1 MANAAN
7 APSEF
12 TVIPTDKRYPSLS
25 RGFNQR
31 WLSSPD
37 YIRTVTSPEDTRVA
51 LQAAFD
57 ETPATP
63 HRTRITARSGGHC
76 YENFVCAPNVRV
88 IIDVSPMYHTYWD
101 HVMGAQCIE
110 AGATNWHA
118 YSHLYPATGTALPGG
133 TCYSVGLGG
142 HITGG
147 GYGMLSRKH
156 GLTVDY
162 LYAVEVAV
170 INEGGQAE
178 LVTARIDD
186 DDAWRRALAWA
197 HTGGGGG
204 NFGIV
209 TRFWFRDIPEPPSHV
224 LLCGLEWNW
233 KDFTDVREFHALLN
247 AYGRY
252 FQEHQDPHAVEAG
265 LFTLL
270 KLNHR
275 SNGTIGLIAQI
286 DADDR
291 SAADQ
296 AMQEF
301 LDTLDGAISA
311 TPGALTTPM
320 GEHPPLPSM
329 KTPQYLPWLTA
340 TQTLNG
346 SGENRCGKYKSAY
359 IREPFT
365 SEQITAMWDYLGNTT
380 FAEYDNPSALIQI
393 DSYGAAVNRDDVTR
407 LRTAVPQRDSIMKMQ
422 YQVYWPLG
430 EEEHEHIDWI
440 QQTYAA
446 TFGETHGV
454 PMVSTPEAPRNTD
467 GCYIN
472 YPDVDLS
479 DGGLNPSPDEWSTLY
494 YKDAYPWLQLVKR
507 YWDPQHV
514 FWHQQSIEPAA
525 DIDPLTAPYLP

>member
-1 MANAAN
+1 MANTAKL
-7 APSEF
+7 PSEF
-12 TVIPTDKRYPSLS
+12 TVDPTDKRYPSLS

-31 WLSSPD
+31 WLSTPE
-37 YIRTVTSPEDTRVA
+37 YVRTVTSPENTRAA

-57 ETPATP
+57 EAPKDP
-63 HRTRITARSGGHC
+63 NRTRITARSGGHC
-76 YENFVCAPNVRV
+76 YENFVCAPDVRV
-88 IIDVSPMYHTYWD
+88 IIDLSPMCNMYWD
-101 HVMGAQCIE
+101 DKMNAQCIE

-118 YSHLYPATGTALPGG
+118 YSHLYPATGKALPGG

-170 INEGGQAE
+170 INGEGNAE
-178 LVTARIDD
+178 LVTAQIDD
-186 DDAWRRALAWA
+186 SDPWRKALAWA

-209 TRFWFRDIPEPPSHV
+209 TRFWFRDIPEPPSSV

-233 KDFTDVREFHALLN
+233 KDFTDVQEFHALLN

-252 FQEHQDPHAVEAG
+252 FQQHQDPGTVEG
-265 LFTLL
+265 SLFTLL

-275 SNGTIGLIAQI
+275 SNGKIGLIAQI

-301 LDTLDGAISA
+301 IDTVDGAISP
-311 TPGALTTPM
+311 TSQPLTTAM

-329 KTPQYLPWLTA
+329 KTPQYMPWLTA

-346 SGENRCGKYKSAY
+346 SGENLCGKYKSAY

-365 SEQITAMWDYLGNTT
+365 PEQITAMWDYLGNTQ
-380 FAEYDNPSALIQI
+380 FDQYDNPSALIQI
-393 DSYGAAVNRDDVTR
+393 DSYGAAVNRSEFKG
-407 LRTAVPQRDSIMKMQ
+407 LRTAVQQRDSIMKMQ

-430 EEEHEHIDWI
+430 EEEHKHIHWI

-446 TFGETHGV
+446 TFDQTLGV
-454 PMVSTPEAPRNTD
+454 PKVSTEAKPRNTD

-479 DGGLNPSPDEWSTLY
+479 DDGLNPSTDKWWTLY
-494 YKDAYPWLQLVKR
+494 YKDAYPLLQSVKR
-507 YWDPQHV
+507 FWDPRNV
-514 FWHQQSIEPAA
+514 FRHQQSIEPAEKN
-525 DIDPLTAPYLP
+525 DLEAPHLP